1 MYKSLNLSTLNT
13 FDVQNYLQN
22 AIVPRPIC
30 FASTI
35 DENGLVNL
43 SPFSFFNMVSTDP
56 PILIFSPSRRVRDNT
71 TKHTL
76 ENIKKIPEV
85 AINIVSYDMV
95 QQVSLSSCDYK
106 KDQNEFIKAGF
117 TEERSLLIK
126 PPRVRE
132 SPVQMECKV
141 NQVIALGEKAGA
153 GNLVIAEVMMMHIHE
168 EILNDKGGI
177 DQNKLDIVAR
187 LGSNWYARINK
198 ENIFEV
204 EKPNLKLGIGVDQ
217 LPESIRNSKILTPNN
232 LGQLANVDALPSIDV
247 SFRDEKLKNIFY
259 YYSAMP
265 DDMENE
271 IHLYASELLKNNK
284 VIEAW
289 QVLLSI

>member
-13 FDVQNYLQN
+13 FDVQNYLQH